1 MERKRKY
8 KERETQVHFIK
19 TSILPLQ
26 ECQVPIGDLISSFLC
41 AHTDTQT
48 HNAKCKMQNAKLQNE
63 KKKRQFRSPGFEPGH
78 SRHSSICQYCVLW
91 TLDSGLWTLVMTI
104 ITWYSNLKA
113 RNPNHWTTTDV
124 FVHDTCIP
132 KSEFDFSWNDR
143 MMMTKQVDIWYIH
156 VPPKYIWL
164 VSLQRGVPLEHA
176 Q

>member
-8 KERETQVHFIK
+8 KESETQLHFIR

-48 HNAKCKMQNAKLQNE
+48 HNAKCKMPNCKMR
-63 KKKRQFRSPGFEPGH
+63 KRRGKFGRRGSNPGIHGT
-78 SRHSSICQYCVLW
+78 RVYVNIVY
-91 TLDSGLWTLVMTI
+91 SGLWTLVMTI

-143 MMMTKQVDIWYIH
+143 MMMTKRLSSWYIR
-156 VPPKYIWL
+156 YICIACVKRCTIRL
-164 VSLQRGVPLEHA
+164 SVV
-176 Q
+176 

>member
-1 MERKRKY
+1 
-8 KERETQVHFIK
+8 
-19 TSILPLQ
+19 
-26 ECQVPIGDLISSFLC
+26 
-41 AHTDTQT
+41 
-48 HNAKCKMQNAKLQNE
+48 
-63 KKKRQFRSPGFEPGH
+63 
-78 SRHSSICQYCVLW
+78 
-91 TLDSGLWTLVMTI
+91 MTI

-143 MMMTKQVDIWYIH
+143 MMMTKLVDIWYIH